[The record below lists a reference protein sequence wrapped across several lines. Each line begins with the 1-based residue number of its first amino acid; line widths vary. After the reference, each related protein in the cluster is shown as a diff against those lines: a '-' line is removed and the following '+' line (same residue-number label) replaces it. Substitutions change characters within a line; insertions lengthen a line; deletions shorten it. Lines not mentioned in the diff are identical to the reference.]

1 MKKIELKELTVAE
14 IKDMVADEKSSLTKM
29 KFNNAISPLENP
41 MKIRSTRRN
50 IARMLTELKNRST
63 QTIA

>member
-1 MKKIELKELTVAE
+1 MKKIDLKQLTVAE
-14 IKDMVADEKSSLTKM
+14 IKDMVADEKSSLAKM

-41 MKIRSTRRN
+41 LKIRTTRRN

-63 QTIA
+63 QTTA